1 MPRIMKCPSCGA
13 DLTIKNEN
21 RAFLF
26 CEYCGTKIDLIDS
39 RVEHHI
45 VDEARII
52 EAETE
57 RQIKLKHLQMET
69 EEYERRK
76 AEKEKAAKKQAREH
90 RREQEFDEANR
101 KILLIIVGIFL
112 LLIFSPLFSS

>member
-39 RVEHHI
+39 RVEHHT

-76 AEKEKAAKKQAREH
+76 AEKKKAAKKQAREH

-112 LLIFSPLFSS
+112 LLIFSPLFH

>member
-1 MPRIMKCPSCGA
+1 MKPYKGNNYRLRKYRRKYS
-13 DLTIKNEN
+13 DIV
-21 RAFLF
+21 RYLF
-26 CEYCGTKIDLIDS
+26 SAK
-39 RVEHHI
+39 RVN
-45 VDEARII
+45 VFGRII

-90 RREQEFDEANR
+90 RREREFDEASR

>member
-57 RQIKLKHLQMET
+57 RQNRQENI
-69 EEYERRK
+69 EENRNLMRQAER
-76 AEKEKAAKKQAREH
+76 
-90 RREQEFDEANR
+90 F
-101 KILLIIVGIFL
+101 F
-112 LLIFSPLFSS
+112 